1 MDPSIANDL
10 GIFLAEILSEH
21 LDQIVADIFRASM
34 LVALIKPSTVVDIRP
49 IGVADGMQK
58 LLGACCYEGDK
69 PTPPAWQ
76 LGVGTPN
83 AAIKIQEE
91 ARSALQRGL
100 CVLTLGARNA
110 FNFISQAWIET
121 QLMKTLYSRIYPS
134 LFSGSARSTL
144 NSTSAS
150 ASS

>member
-10 GIFLAEILSEH
+10 GFFLAEILSEH

-49 IGVADGMQK
+49 IGAADGMQK

-69 PTPPAWQ
+69 PTLPAWQ

-91 ARSALQRGL
+91 ARRARWNDELALAE
-100 CVLTLGARNA
+100 VE
-110 FNFISQAWIET
+110 FNVDRAE
-121 QLMKTLYSRIYPS
+121 P
-134 LFSGSARSTL
+134 L
-144 NSTSAS
+144 NNDG
-150 ASS
+150 